1 MKIGDRGRVLIGIL
15 FGFSLIVTGTFMD
28 KKDIKTEARVLF
40 GIGIAV
46 NYLTILFGR
55 HLITGSDAFISD
67 GFATFALLLNTG
79 LAIVLALVYRSR
91 VLLGFAFIFAYATPF
106 LVGSDKSS
114 ILLLSIYTTIITLAI
129 SIINGF
135 YARMEESESIQY
147 LQGIAIVGMTALFSV
162 AGVTAPS
169 HELVMVFV

>member
-1 MKIGDRGRVLIGIL
+1 VFIGVWFDA
-15 FGFSLIVTGTFMD
+15 
-28 KKDIKTEARVLF
+28 KDIKTEARVLF

-55 HLITGSDAFISD
+55 HMITGSTALISD

-79 LAIVLALVYRSR
+79 FAITLALVYRSR

-106 LVGSDKSS
+106 LVGSEKSS

-135 YARMEESESIQY
+135 YARMEESESIKY
-147 LQGIAIVGMTALFSV
+147 LQ
-162 AGVTAPS
+162 
-169 HELVMVFV
+169 

>member
-1 MKIGDRGRVLIGIL
+1 MFIGVWFDA
-15 FGFSLIVTGTFMD
+15 
-28 KKDIKTEARVLF
+28 KDIKTEARVLF

-55 HLITGSDAFISD
+55 HMITGSTALISD

-79 LAIVLALVYRSR
+79 FAITLALVYRSR

-106 LVGSDKSS
+106 LVGSEKSS

-135 YARMEESESIQY
+135 YARMEESESIKY
-147 LQGIAIVGMTALFSV
+147 LQ
-162 AGVTAPS
+162 
-169 HELVMVFV
+169 